1 MFRFE
6 SADERISIRAMD
18 VCGGKNRSM
27 KSMSSD
33 RNQPE
38 VLDLSMKSP
47 ANFWDDGRRN
57 EKNDWDFDFTT

>member
-1 MFRFE
+1 
-6 SADERISIRAMD
+6 MD

-38 VLDLSMKSP
+38 VLDLGMKSP
-47 ANFWDDGRRN
+47 ANFWEDRRRN
-57 EKNDWDFDFTT
+57 EKNDWDFDFAT